1 MQIERR
7 RSARTVLTSF
17 AVEYAPSR
25 PGWLL
30 QPAADRTGAMS
41 FAANRE
47 EEASRMSATGSPT
60 AAPQAR
66 RTADPLNL
74 IDVDHVRFY
83 VGNARQAAVFYAYAF
98 GFQVEQVSDLTT
110 GSREEASYLLTQGNI
125 RLLLTSGLHKD
136 HPAQQEVAR
145 YGDGVK
151 DIALTVEDAVSAY
164 ERAIANGGES
174 AYEPVEFADEHGDMV
189 MAGIQTYGRVVHSFV
204 SRSGGYAL
212 DNVRRG
218 GAFAPRFREAG
229 HSALNEFNRSNPCGL
244 MYLDHCVG
252 NVEEGKMN
260 HWVRW
265 YENVLEFSMFKH
277 FDDKDISTEYSAL
290 MSKVMASGN
299 HLIKLPINEP
309 AEGKKKSQILEYL
322 EWHDMTPGV
331 QHLAF
336 RTDDGLHSVAALRNR
351 GVDFLAIPHAYYDT
365 VWERVD
371 AMLREHGHDP
381 VREDHQRIRDLGIL
395 VDADDEGYLLQL
407 FTKPLQDRPTL
418 FFEIICRRGS
428 QSFGKGNFKA
438 LFEALELEQE
448 RRGNL

>member
-1 MQIERR
+1 MTTASTKPQ
-7 RSARTVLTSF
+7 TS
-17 AVEYAPSR
+17 
-25 PGWLL
+25 
-30 QPAADRTGAMS
+30 QK
-41 FAANRE
+41 
-47 EEASRMSATGSPT
+47 
-60 AAPQAR
+60 
-66 RTADPLNL
+66 ADPLAL

-83 VGNARQAAVFYAYAF
+83 VGNAKQAAYFYAHTF
-98 GFQVEQVSDLTT
+98 GFQVEQVADLTT

-125 RLLLTSGLHKD
+125 RFLLTTGLSKD
-136 HPAQQEVAR
+136 HPAQQEVLK

-151 DIALTVEDAVSAY
+151 DVALNVHDAIAAY
-164 ERAIANGGES
+164 EQAIRNGGQP
-174 AYEPVEFADEHGDMV
+174 AGDPVEYTDEHGTVV
-189 MAGIQTYGRVVHSFV
+189 MAPISTYGRAVHTFV
-204 SRSGGYAL
+204 SRTGEYAL
-212 DNVRRG
+212 PKVKQG
-218 GAFAPRFREAG
+218 GVFGPKFRKIE
-229 HSALNEFNRSNPCGL
+229 SFALNDYNRKHPCGL
-244 MYLDHCVG
+244 KYVDHCVG

-260 HWVRW
+260 VWVKW
-265 YENVLEFSMFKH
+265 YEDVMGFEMFKH

-299 HLIKLPINEP
+299 HLIKMPINEP

-331 QHLAF
+331 QHLAL
-336 RTDDGLHSVAALRNR
+336 RTDDELHSVAALRAR
-351 GVDFLAIPHAYYDT
+351 GVDFLNLPDTYYDI
-365 VWERVD
+365 VWDRVNKT
-371 AMLREHGHDP
+371 LTQHGHEA
-381 VREDHQRIRDLGIL
+381 VREDHEKVKDLGIL